1 MTDDERKLSRA
12 LATVTMCPGIG
23 TKRFAR
29 DMAAQQ
35 YSPERELTPK
45 QRKYLIESV
54 VRFRRQ
60 IDPRVVELARSLSAQ
75 CVEASS

>member
-1 MTDDERKLSRA
+1 MTEDERKLARA

-29 DMAAQQ
+29 DMAFLEQH
-35 YSPERELTPK
+35 SPERELTPK
-45 QRKYLIESV
+45 QRKYLVESV

-60 IDPRVVELARSLSAQ
+60 IDREVVKLARGM
-75 CVEASS
+75 CVEVPA